1 MYLRFIFFTLLFFLL
16 IQCKP
21 KSESDST
28 APAEKPAYDISHLD
42 SSRIPNDSSGALIR
56 YGRELFIRTA
66 YYLGPK
72 GSVKQYTGNNGNC
85 TNCHI
90 DGGTRLYGNNLL
102 DAFGRYPSY
111 RGREG
116 TILTIQ
122 DRINNCIERPML
134 GKPLPLDSREIK
146 AIAAYF
152 RWLGQG
158 RIIRDDFDSTHL
170 GKLTLIDRP
179 ADTIKGKKVY
189 ITRCLRCHNTDG
201 QGIMEPDNI
210 AYKYPPLWGPQAFGE
225 GSSMNRN
232 IMLAK
237 YVKWTMPQDSVKN
250 NIPLLSDAEAIDVA
264 AYINTKSRNIPPDLD
279 KMYPNMD
286 DKQIDFP
293 HGPFTDGFSEEQH
306 RLGPWQPIIDARNK
320 APKK

>member
-1 MYLRFIFFTLLFFLL
+1 MPLRIIFIFSIVVLFT
-16 IQCKP
+16 QCQP
-21 KSESDST
+21 KVTKQDFDKKET
-28 APAEKPAYDISHLD
+28 THYDISHLD
-42 SSRIPNDSSGALIR
+42 SSRIPNDSSGALIK

-72 GSVKQYTGNNGNC
+72 GKVKQYTGNHGNC

-116 TILTIQ
+116 AVLSIE

-158 RIIRDDFDSTHL
+158 RSIKDDFDSTHL
-170 GKLTLIDRP
+170 GKLTLIDRA
-179 ADTIKGKKVY
+179 ADTVKGKAVY
-189 ITRCLRCHNTDG
+189 VTRCLRCHNTDG
-201 QGIMEPDNI
+201 QGIMHPDNI
-210 AYKYPPLWGPQAFGE
+210 AYKYPPLWGAQAFGE

-250 NIPLLSDAEAIDVA
+250 SVPLLSDAEAIDVA
-264 AYINTKSRNIPPDLD
+264 AYINTRTRQIPPDLS
-279 KMYPNMD
+279 KMYPNMS
-286 DKQIDFP
+286 DKQVDFP

-306 RLGPWQPIIDARNK
+306 KFGPWQPIIDARK
-320 APKK
+320 ASKK